1 MSKNDVKSSIPVF
14 RATVLVLVD
23 ALLIWIVRGPLAK
36 APPLQGLE
44 GFYLLT
50 IGLVAMT
57 AAFRRLW
64 DGKDVGSLG
73 FRNPFGLRDFGM
85 GLLLGFLL
93 TGAILLV
100 EMAAGWIKV
109 LGTRTSALVPIVL
122 LAVLQ
127 QLPVAVWEETVFRGY
142 VLQNLE
148 LGLGTNWAVALSS
161 VAFGVGHLLGRT
173 VSGWT
178 VYVIPVT
185 LSLLGVMFASAYLV
199 RRSLY
204 LPIALHISWN
214 VFGFRVFSLAGN
226 PLKSVAFL
234 ATEMTGP
241 GVWVGLPHSDFGPE
255 VGLLGVLAMLL
266 GTLLLLKIWRRVSR
280 ADARHSRR

>member
-36 APPLQGLE
+36 APPLQGFG

-50 IGLVAMT
+50 IG
-57 AAFRRLW
+57 
-64 DGKDVGSLG
+64 
-73 FRNPFGLRDFGM
+73 
-85 GLLLGFLL
+85 
-93 TGAILLV
+93 
-100 EMAAGWIKV
+100 
-109 LGTRTSALVPIVL
+109 
-122 LAVLQ
+122 
-127 QLPVAVWEETVFRGY
+127 
-142 VLQNLE
+142 
-148 LGLGTNWAVALSS
+148 
-161 VAFGVGHLLGRT
+161 
-173 VSGWT
+173 
-178 VYVIPVT
+178 
-185 LSLLGVMFASAYLV
+185 
-199 RRSLY
+199 

-214 VFGFRVFSLAGN
+214 VFGSRVFSLAGN